1 VVDGV
6 VVTKDLEVLMV
17 VGVLQIVPVLL
28 DLVVEV
34 VNCIMEAPMAVAEE
48 QHLNQ
53 GKLILLEH

>member
-1 VVDGV
+1 V